1 MRENRA
7 KRKLNDGEVVTILQG
22 DGTADMIDFVGQL
35 GVDGVWLE
43 GEHGALSWEQI
54 GNRSRACDLWGMT
67 SVTRVNKNDEGL
79 IMRTLDR
86 GSMGVVVPHV
96 NSRIAARQ
104 VVQAAK
110 YAPVGLRGMFGG
122 RQSYGVENYFR
133 QANDQTLVVVLI
145 EELEAVQNLAEILT
159 VEHIDVFLVA
169 PSDLAQTMGHIG
181 NHQHPEVQAT
191 VDSALAQIVA
201 AGKNAGTLVSDETVE
216 RYVAAG
222 VSFLLTPWNLWV
234 AKGARAF
241 LEKVRSAAAS

>member
-1 MRENRA
+1 MRTNRV
-7 KRKLNDGEVVTILQG
+7 KQKLNDGGVVTILSG
-22 DGTADMIDFVGQL
+22 DGNAEMIDFVGQL
-35 GVDGVWLE
+35 DVDGVWLE

-96 NSRIAARQ
+96 NSRIGAQQ

-122 RQSYGVENYFR
+122 RQSYGVENYYQ

-159 VEHIDVFLVA
+159 VEHIDVFFVA
-169 PSDLAQTMGHIG
+169 PSDLAQTMGHLG
-181 NHQHPEVQAT
+181 NYQHPEVQET
-191 VDSALAQIVA
+191 VDSALAQIVD
-201 AGKNAGTLVSDETVE
+201 AGKNAGTLVFDETVE

-222 VSFLLTPWNLWV
+222 VGFLLTPWNLWV
-234 AKGARAF
+234 AKGARVF